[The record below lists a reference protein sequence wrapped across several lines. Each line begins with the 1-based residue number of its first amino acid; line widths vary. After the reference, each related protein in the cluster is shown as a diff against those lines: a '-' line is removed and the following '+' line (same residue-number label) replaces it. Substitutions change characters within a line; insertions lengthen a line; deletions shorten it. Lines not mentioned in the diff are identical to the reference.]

1 MRIKHLIYSTVV
13 TFLTTT
19 TGIGTIAAQTSVTAT
34 EDLEFN
40 MKADSREGYIY
51 YITGIDQNFKPITN
65 QEYERMDRQPGIVLY
80 RLAGL
85 KKLNRRPI
93 R

>member
-34 EDLEFN
+34 EDLELN

-51 YITGIDQNFKPITN
+51 
-65 QEYERMDRQPGIVLY
+65 
-80 RLAGL
+80 
-85 KKLNRRPI
+85 
-93 R
+93 